1 MEKTTNITYSE
12 IFNDSLFDNINPKD
26 NIIEVKNLSVYE
38 YIIISIFI
46 LLLIFYSIFN
56 PTTTT
61 RLRV

>member
-1 MEKTTNITYSE
+1 MERTTNITYLE
-12 IFNDSLFDNINPKD
+12 IFNSSLLVNIDPKE
-26 NIIEVKNLSVYE
+26 NIIQVKNLSVYE

>member
-26 NIIEVKNLSVYE
+26 NIIEVKNLSVDE
-38 YIIISIFI
+38 YIINSIFI
-46 LLLIFYSIFN
+46 LLLIFYRIFS

>member
-1 MEKTTNITYSE
+1 MEKTTNITYLE
-12 IFNDSLFDNINPKD
+12 IFNSSLIDNINPKD